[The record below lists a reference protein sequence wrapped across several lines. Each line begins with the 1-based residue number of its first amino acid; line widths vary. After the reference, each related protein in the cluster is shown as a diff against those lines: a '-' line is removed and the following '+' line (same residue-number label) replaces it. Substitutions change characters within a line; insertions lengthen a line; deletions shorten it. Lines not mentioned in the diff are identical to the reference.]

1 MTSLNGRLGL
11 TAAGALMAG
20 LMSAAPAFS
29 VGAEAGAS
37 AAAGDS
43 MAAGAATGAEAATV
57 ASASGN
63 PEPAAATE
71 RDEPGYSAEI
81 VVTATRTAR
90 AIDHIPGSVVS
101 IGGPDLENI
110 QLASLDSNQVLAQ
123 AIPGYTASF
132 DDLTTS
138 GELLRGKRPQFFLDG
153 VLISTPLRDIG
164 RMSSAMV
171 DPLLIDHIEVV
182 NGASA
187 IEGLGGSGGM
197 INYITK
203 TPKTE
208 GVVNTVQ
215 TAMET
220 QLKSNYIGW
229 KAAGV
234 TMVKKGPWDFL
245 FALGTQSRPM
255 YFDGREH
262 LEYLNTN
269 GSYMDSKADS
279 ITAKLGF
286 DFGEDNS
293 QRLQAYFNN
302 YDLIGNNNYNS
313 LQPGNRKL
321 GIVQTSQRGPNP
333 GPAFANHIREATASY
348 INNAV
353 FGGTVTVLGY
363 LSKEA
368 LPNTGV
374 IDNSKQDPRIA
385 PIGTLIDASSVI
397 SNKSG
402 VKAYW
407 AKKDL
412 FVEGFDLNFGYDFN
426 EDDTS
431 QYNRTWL
438 PDLKFTANSGYVQ
451 GSYDLG
457 PLTFSAGARYQSGKI
472 SVPSFQ
478 TLYQTAP
485 KTNGVFFEGGT
496 KDYNTSVYNGG
507 IVYRLPAGWSTFVGI
522 SQGYDLPDIGTV
534 IRNTSKPGQSI
545 NTVAEVD
552 PIKTTSYEA
561 GLNWRAEH
569 ASFGADAYY
578 DTSPASTLVVLDPN
592 TLLQTVSRNPQV
604 RKGLEF
610 SGEWKINRQFRV
622 SGSYSR
628 MTAYT
633 SLSPGL
639 PVNLHITPASTVGQ
653 DPDKAVLRADYTPT
667 SYLSVDLVET
677 HFWGMRINGQF
688 PAANQWNTT
697 EYNLMDGSISY
708 KTESYGAVTLGCSNI
723 LNTFQIVNENGT
735 NDTTYYAIQGR
746 KYTVT
751 YQISF

>member
-1 MTSLNGRLGL
+1 MRRPLNVRLGL
-11 TAAGALMAG
+11 TAVGALI
-20 LMSAAPAFS
+20 AAVPA
-29 VGAEAGAS
+29 V
-37 AAAGDS
+37 S
-43 MAAGAATGAEAATV
+43 MAAEAADV
-57 ASASGN
+57 PEAAE
-63 PEPAAATE
+63 PVEPA
-71 RDEPGYSAEI
+71 YSPEV

-101 IGGPDLENI
+101 IGGPNLENI

-123 AIPGYTASF
+123 AIPGYTASC

-203 TPKTE
+203 TPRTE

-234 TMVKKGPWDFL
+234 TMLKKGQWDFL

-255 YFDGREH
+255 YFDARGN

-279 ITAKLGF
+279 VTAKLGYN
-286 DFGEDNS
+286 FGADNS

-302 YDLIGNNNYNS
+302 YDLNGNNNYNS
-313 LQPGNRKL
+313 LTPGNRAL
-321 GIVQTSQRGPNP
+321 GIVQSSQRGPNP

-374 IDNSKQDPRIA
+374 IDLGKQDPRIA
-385 PIGTLIDASSVI
+385 PVGTLIDASSVI

-407 AKKDL
+407 AKKDF

-426 EDDTS
+426 KDDTS
-431 QYNRTWL
+431 QYLVLTNRTWL

-457 PLTFSAGARYQSGKI
+457 PLTFSGGARYQSGKI

-478 TLYQTAP
+478 TLYETAP
-485 KTNGVFFEGGT
+485 TTNGVLFGGGT
-496 KDYNTSVYNGG
+496 KSYNTSVYNGG
-507 IVYRLPAGWSTFVGI
+507 IVYRLPAGWSTFVGV

-534 IRNTSKPGQSI
+534 IRNTNKPGQSV
-545 NTVAEVD
+545 NTVAEINPVE
-552 PIKTTSYEA
+552 TTSYEA
-561 GLNWRAEH
+561 GVNWRSEH
-569 ASFGADAYY
+569 ASVGADAYY
-578 DTSPASTLVVLDPN
+578 NTSPAST
-592 TLLQTVSRNPQV
+592 
-604 RKGLEF
+604 
-610 SGEWKINRQFRV
+610 
-622 SGSYSR
+622 
-628 MTAYT
+628 
-633 SLSPGL
+633 
-639 PVNLHITPASTVGQ
+639 
-653 DPDKAVLRADYTPT
+653 
-667 SYLSVDLVET
+667 
-677 HFWGMRINGQF
+677 
-688 PAANQWNTT
+688 
-697 EYNLMDGSISY
+697 
-708 KTESYGAVTLGCSNI
+708 
-723 LNTFQIVNENGT
+723 
-735 NDTTYYAIQGR
+735 
-746 KYTVT
+746 
-751 YQISF
+751 

>member
-1 MTSLNGRLGL
+1 MTSLNDRFVL
-11 TAAGALMAG
+11 TAAGTLMAG
-20 LMSAAPAFS
+20 LMSATPAFS
-29 VGAEAGAS
+29 
-37 AAAGDS
+37 
-43 MAAGAATGAEAATV
+43 AGAADVPEAAE
-57 ASASGN
+57 
-63 PEPAAATE
+63 PEERAERAA
-71 RDEPGYSAEI
+71 PGYSPEV

-110 QLASLDSNQVLAQ
+110 QLSSLDSNQVLAQ

-229 KAAGV
+229 KV
-234 TMVKKGPWDFL
+234 TGLTLVKKGPWDFL
-245 FALGTQSRPM
+245 LSLGTQSRPM
-255 YFDGREH
+255 YFDGRGN
-262 LEYLNTN
+262 LEYLNSN

-279 ITAKLGF
+279 VSAKLGY
-286 DFGEDNS
+286 DFGEDLS
-293 QRLQAYFNN
+293 QRVQLYFNN

-313 LQPGNRKL
+313 LTPGNRAK
-321 GIVQTSQRGPNP
+321 GIVQTAQRGPNP

-353 FGGTVTVLGY
+353 FGGSLTVLGY
-363 LSKEA
+363 LAKEA
-368 LPNTGV
+368 LPNTGS
-374 IDNSKQDPRIA
+374 IDPSKQDPRIA
-385 PIGTLIDASSVI
+385 PAGTLIDAASVL
-397 SNKSG
+397 SNKAG

-412 FVEGFDLNFGYDFN
+412 FIEGFDLNFGYDFN
-426 EDDTS
+426 KDDTS
-431 QYNRTWL
+431 QYLVLSNRTWL
-438 PDLKFTANSGYVQ
+438 PKMRFTANSGYVQ
-451 GSYDLG
+451 GSYDWG
-457 PLTFSAGARYQSGKI
+457 PLTFSGGARYQAGKI
-472 SVPSFQ
+472 SVPTFQ
-478 TLYQTAP
+478 TLYMTAP
-485 KTNGVFFEGGT
+485 TTGGVTFQGGE
-496 KDYNTSVYNGG
+496 KSYNTSVYNGG
-507 IVYRLPAGWSTFVGI
+507 IVYRLPAGWSTYMGV

-534 IRNTSKPGQSI
+534 IRNTNKPGQSI

-561 GLNWRAEH
+561 GLNWRGEH
-569 ASFGADAYY
+569 GNFGADAYY
-578 DTSPASTLVVLDPN
+578 AHSPASTLVVTDPT
-592 TLLQTVSRNPQV
+592 TLLQTVSRNPQD
-604 RKGLEF
+604 RKGVEF
-610 SGEWKINRQFRV
+610 TGEWKFNRQFRMNA
-622 SGSYSR
+622 SYSR
-628 MTAYT
+628 MKAYT
-633 SLSPGL
+633 SVSPGL
-639 PVNLHITPASTVGQ
+639 PVDLHITPASTVGQ
-653 DPDKAVLRADYTPT
+653 DPDKAVIRLDYTPT
-667 SYLSVDLVET
+667 SFLAVDLVET
-677 HFWGMRINGQF
+677 HFWGMNLNSSR
-688 PAANQWNTT
+688 PATYRWVTT
-697 EYNLMDGSISY
+697 PYNLVDGSISY
-708 KTESYGAVTLGCSNI
+708 KTQSYGSVTLGCSNL

-735 NDTTYYAIQGR
+735 NNTTYYAIQGR

>member
-1 MTSLNGRLGL
+1 MVTSLNVRLGL

-29 VGAEAGAS
+29 LA
-37 AAAGDS
+37 
-43 MAAGAATGAEAATV
+43 AEAADV
-57 ASASGN
+57 PEAAEPG
-63 PEPAAATE
+63 EPA
-71 RDEPGYSAEI
+71 YSPEI

-90 AIDHIPGSVVS
+90 AVDHIPGSVVS
-101 IGGPDLENI
+101 IGGADLENI
-110 QLASLDSNQVLAQ
+110 QLSSLDSNQVLAQ

-234 TMVKKGPWDFL
+234 TMAKKGQWDFL

-255 YFDGREH
+255 YFDGRGN
-262 LEYLNTN
+262 LEYLNSN

-279 ITAKLGF
+279 ITAKLGYN
-286 DFGEDNS
+286 FGADDA
-293 QRLQAYFNN
+293 QRLQLYFNN
-302 YDLIGNNNYNS
+302 YDLNGNNNYNS
-313 LQPGNRKL
+313 LTPGNRAK
-321 GIVQTSQRGPNP
+321 GIVQTSVRGPNP

-353 FGGTVTVLGY
+353 FGGTLTVLGY

-368 LPNTGV
+368 LPNTGA

-385 PIGTLIDASSVI
+385 PIGTLIDAASVL
-397 SNKSG
+397 SNKDG

-412 FVEGFDLNFGYDFN
+412 FVEGFDFNFGYDFN
-426 EDDTS
+426 KDDTS
-431 QYNRTWL
+431 QYLVLTNRTWL
-438 PDLKFTANSGYVQ
+438 PDMKFTAHSGYAQ

-457 PLTFSAGARYQSGKI
+457 PLTFSGGARYQSGKI
-472 SVPSFQ
+472 EVPSFQ
-478 TLYQTAP
+478 TLYMTAP
-485 KTNGVFFEGGT
+485 ATNGVLFQGGE
-496 KDYNTSVYNGG
+496 KSYNTSVFNGG
-507 IVYRLPAGWSTFVGI
+507 IVYRIMAGWSTYVGV

-534 IRNTSKPGQSI
+534 IRNTNKPGQSI

-561 GLNWRAEH
+561 GLNWRGEH
-569 ASFGADAYY
+569 GNFGADAYY
-578 DTSPASTLVVLDPN
+578 ATSPASTLVVLDPN

-604 RKGLEF
+604 RKGVEF
-610 SGEWKINRQFRV
+610 TGEWKFNRQFRV

-628 MTAYT
+628 MKAYT
-633 SLSPGL
+633 SSSPGQ
-639 PVNLHITPASTVGQ
+639 PVDVHITPASTVGQ
-653 DPDKAVLRADYTPT
+653 DPDKAVIRADYNPT
-667 SYLSVDLVET
+667 SYLSVDLAET

-688 PAANQWNTT
+688 APAVQWNTT
-697 EYNLMDGSISY
+697 EYNLMDGDISY
-708 KTESYGAVTLGCSNI
+708 RTQSYGTVTLGCSNI

-735 NDTTYYAIQGR
+735 NNTTYYAIQGR

>member
-1 MTSLNGRLGL
+1 VRRPLNVRLGL
-11 TAAGALMAG
+11 TAVGALI
-20 LMSAAPAFS
+20 AAVPAIS
-29 VGAEAGAS
+29 LA
-37 AAAGDS
+37 
-43 MAAGAATGAEAATV
+43 AEAADV
-57 ASASGN
+57 PEAAEPG
-63 PEPAAATE
+63 EPA
-71 RDEPGYSAEI
+71 YSPEI

-110 QLASLDSNQVLAQ
+110 QLTSLDSNQVLAQ

-203 TPKTE
+203 TPKIE

-234 TMVKKGPWDFL
+234 TMVKKGQWDFL

-255 YFDGREH
+255 YFDARGN
-262 LEYLNTN
+262 LEYLNSN

-279 ITAKLGF
+279 ITAKLGYN
-286 DFGEDNS
+286 FGADNS

-302 YDLIGNNNYNS
+302 YDLNGNNNYNS
-313 LQPGNRKL
+313 LTPGNRKL

-368 LPNTGV
+368 LPNTGS
-374 IDNSKQDPRIA
+374 IDTSKQDLRIA
-385 PIGTLIDASSVI
+385 PIGSLIDAASVL

-426 EDDTS
+426 KDDTS
-431 QYNRTWL
+431 QYLVLTNRTWL
-438 PDLKFTANSGYVQ
+438 PDMKFTANSGYAQ

-478 TLYQTAP
+478 TLYETAP

-496 KDYNTSVYNGG
+496 KSYNTSVYNGG
-507 IVYRLPAGWSTFVGI
+507 IVYRLPAGWSTFVGV

-534 IRNTSKPGQSI
+534 IRNTNKPGQSI
-545 NTVAEVD
+545 NTVAEVN
-552 PIKTTSYEA
+552 PVKTTSYEA
-561 GLNWRAEH
+561 GVNWRAEH
-569 ASFGADAYY
+569 ASVGADAYY

-592 TLLQTVSRNPQV
+592 TLLQTVSRNPQR
-604 RKGLEF
+604 RKGVEF
-610 SGEWKINRQFRV
+610 TGEWKFNPLFRV

-633 SLSPGL
+633 SASPGQ
-639 PVNLHITPASTVGQ
+639 PVDIHITPASTVGQ
-653 DPDKAVLRADYTPT
+653 APDKAVLRADYTPT
-667 SYLSVDLVET
+667 SYLAVDLVES
-677 HFWGMRINGQF
+677 HFWAMRINGQF
-688 PAANQWNTT
+688 APTYQWNTT
-697 EYNLMDGSISY
+697 EYNLMDGDIVF
-708 KTESYGAVTLGCSNI
+708 KTLSYGTVSLGCSNI

>member
-1 MTSLNGRLGL
+1 ML

-29 VGAEAGAS
+29 LAAES
-37 AAAGDS
+37 AAA
-43 MAAGAATGAEAATV
+43 EAADKPD
-57 ASASGN
+57 A
-63 PEPAAATE
+63 PEATE
-71 RDEPGYSAEI
+71 RGEPGYSPEI

-110 QLASLDSNQVLAQ
+110 QLSSLDSNQVLAQ

-132 DDLTTS
+132 DDLSTS

-203 TPKTE
+203 TPRTE

-220 QLKSNYIGW
+220 QLKSDYIGW

-234 TMVKKGPWDFL
+234 TMVKKGQWDFL

-255 YFDGREH
+255 YFDARDN
-262 LEYLNTN
+262 LEYLNSN

-279 ITAKLGF
+279 VTAKLGYN
-286 DFGEDNS
+286 FGADNN

-313 LQPGNRKL
+313 LQPGNRAL
-321 GIVQTSQRGPNP
+321 GIVQSSQRGPNP

-353 FGGTVTVLGY
+353 FGGTLTVQGY
-363 LSKEA
+363 LSREA

-374 IDNSKQDPRIA
+374 IDPSKQDPRIA
-385 PIGTLIDASSVI
+385 PIGTLIDASSII
-397 SNKSG
+397 SNKEG

-426 EDDTS
+426 KDDTS
-431 QYNRTWL
+431 QYLVLTNRIWL
-438 PDLKFTANSGYVQ
+438 PDLKFTANSGYLQ

-457 PLTFSAGARYQSGKI
+457 PLTFSAGARYQSGRI

-478 TLYQTAP
+478 TLYETAP
-485 KTNGVFFEGGT
+485 KTNGVLFEGGT

-507 IVYRLPAGWSTFVGI
+507 IVYRLPAGWSTFVGV

-534 IRNTSKPGQSI
+534 IRNTNKPGQSI

-561 GLNWRAEH
+561 GVNWRAER

-578 DTSPASTLVVLDPN
+578 DTSPASTLVVTDPT
-592 TLLQTVSRNPQV
+592 TLLQSVSRNPQV

-610 SGEWKINRQFRV
+610 TGEWKITHQFRV

-633 SLSPGL
+633 SASPGQ
-639 PVNLHITPASTVGQ
+639 PVALHITPASTVGQ
-653 DPDKAVLRADYTPT
+653 DPDKAVIRADYNPT
-667 SYLSVDLVET
+667 SYLTVDLVET
-677 HFWGMRINGQF
+677 HFWAMRINGQF
-688 PAANQWNTT
+688 PPANQWNTT
-697 EYNLMDGSISY
+697 EYNLMDGDIVY
-708 KTESYGAVTLGCSNI
+708 RTESHGTVSLGCSNL

-735 NDTTYYAIQGR
+735 NNTTYYAIQGR

>member
-1 MTSLNGRLGL
+1 VRRPLNVRLGL
-11 TAAGALMAG
+11 TAVGALI
-20 LMSAAPAFS
+20 AALPAF
-29 VGAEAGAS
+29 AS
-37 AAAGDS
+37 AA
-43 MAAGAATGAEAATV
+43 EAADV
-57 ASASGN
+57 PEAAQPG
-63 PEPAAATE
+63 EPA
-71 RDEPGYSAEI
+71 YSPEV

-110 QLASLDSNQVLAQ
+110 QLTSLDSNQVLAQ

-132 DDLTTS
+132 DDLSTS

-220 QLKSNYIGW
+220 QLKSDYIGW

-234 TMVKKGPWDFL
+234 TMVKKGQWDFL

-255 YFDGREH
+255 YFDARGN
-262 LEYLNTN
+262 LEYLNSN

-279 ITAKLGF
+279 ITAKLGYN
-286 DFGEDNS
+286 FGEDNS

-302 YDLIGNNNYNS
+302 YDLNGNNNYNS
-313 LQPGNRKL
+313 LKPGNRAL
-321 GIVQTSQRGPNP
+321 GIVQSSQRGPNP

-363 LSKEA
+363 LSKEG

-374 IDNSKQDPRIA
+374 IDPSKQDPRIA

-407 AKKDL
+407 AKKDF

-426 EDDTS
+426 KDDTS
-431 QYNRTWL
+431 QYLVLTNRTWL

-457 PLTFSAGARYQSGKI
+457 PVTFSGGARYQAGKI

-478 TLYQTAP
+478 TLYETAP
-485 KTNGVFFEGGT
+485 KTNGVLFGGGT
-496 KDYNTSVYNGG
+496 KSYNTSVYNGG
-507 IVYRLPAGWSTFVGI
+507 IVYRLPAGWSTFVGV

-552 PIKTTSYEA
+552 PVKTTSYEA
-561 GLNWRAEH
+561 GVNWRAEH
-569 ASFGADAYY
+569 ASVGADAYY
-578 DTSPASTLVVLDPN
+578 DTSPASTLVVTDPT

-604 RKGLEF
+604 RKGVEF
-610 SGEWKINRQFRV
+610 TGEWKFNHLFRV

-628 MTAYT
+628 MKAYT
-633 SLSPGL
+633 SASPGQ
-639 PVNLHITPASTVGQ
+639 PVDIHITPASTVGQ

-667 SYLSVDLVET
+667 SYLAVDLVET
-677 HFWGMRINGQF
+677 HFWGMHINRQF
-688 PAANQWNTT
+688 APTYQWNTT
-697 EYNLMDGSISY
+697 EYNLMDGDIVF
-708 KTESYGAVTLGCSNI
+708 KTLSYGTVSLGCSNI

-735 NDTTYYAIQGR
+735 NNTTYYAIQGR